1 VRAKRTEARA
11 RVGMANLRQQ
21 QSKSDDAV
29 RYLEPALEFYRQG
42 GYRSETLSCL
52 ALLARVNLQ
61 KGDYAAAAKGQEELL
76 RLALEL
82 NDQSQIALA
91 HAERGSGL
99 ASEEK
104 FTEALDHLNQ
114 AYSIYS
120 SQGIQRSMGYNLAD
134 RAEILARLGRFDE
147 ARALLDQASAIAN
160 KPGGELK
167 RLSIEVK
174 LTLAKIAL
182 GEENFPAASIGAD
195 EVEKR
200 AASEFMKAVA
210 GAMIVSGL
218 SRSYGGAKAP
228 GKQMTADAVN
238 LAKQLNDPSTLAQA
252 QLAFAQALLLAG
264 DSSAAS
270 TNALQAEAVFARLS
284 QPSSQWQA
292 LLVAAQASQNLG
304 DKNAAREYAVRAG
317 DTLSKLEQRWG
328 SENFNSYLRR
338 ADVQRFRKQL
348 DLLTSST

>member
-1 VRAKRTEARA
+1 
-11 RVGMANLRQQ
+11 
-21 QSKSDDAV
+21 
-29 RYLEPALEFYRQG
+29 LEPALEFYRQG

-134 RAEILARLGRFDE
+134 RAEILVRLGRFDE
-147 ARALLDQASAIAN
+147 ARTLLDQASAIAN

-200 AASEFMKAVA
+200 AASE
-210 GAMIVSGL
+210 
-218 SRSYGGAKAP
+218 
-228 GKQMTADAVN
+228 
-238 LAKQLNDPSTLAQA
+238 
-252 QLAFAQALLLAG
+252 
-264 DSSAAS
+264 
-270 TNALQAEAVFARLS
+270 
-284 QPSSQWQA
+284 
-292 LLVAAQASQNLG
+292 
-304 DKNAAREYAVRAG
+304 
-317 DTLSKLEQRWG
+317 
-328 SENFNSYLRR
+328 
-338 ADVQRFRKQL
+338 
-348 DLLTSST
+348 